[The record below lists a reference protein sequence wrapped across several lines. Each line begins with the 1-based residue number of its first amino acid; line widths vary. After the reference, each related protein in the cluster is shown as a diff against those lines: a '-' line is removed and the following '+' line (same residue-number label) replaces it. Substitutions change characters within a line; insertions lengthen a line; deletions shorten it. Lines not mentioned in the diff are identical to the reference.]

1 MSASA
6 RLSGVEALERMTRP
20 KTVAIVGGSAD
31 PSRIAGRPVKFLRL
45 GGFTG
50 EAYLVNPNTP
60 VVDGFTSVASVKEL
74 PHAPDVAFL
83 ATGAKAAVGAV
94 GELAAL
100 GTPGAIVLA
109 SGYAETGPDG
119 VALQRALLDAAGPM
133 RIVGPNTLGIINLS
147 GGVFLCASDALET
160 PGLESGR
167 IGVASQSG
175 GIMASLLSRAA
186 GAGIGFSK
194 LFATGNEA
202 DIEVSD
208 CVEYFAEDEET
219 TVVALYLET
228 LRDPDRFL
236 AAALYAARRGKRLIC
251 YKVGRSVAGALAAS
265 SHTGALAGSDRV
277 FDAFFERAGILRATR
292 FSELLEIPAALATNQ
307 RMHGRRIGILTTTGG
322 AGTLVADAL
331 GALGFELPSPSTAVV
346 ERLQAVLPDV
356 ELDLGHN
363 PIDLTLAGIRE
374 EVMVPVIETLTASAD
389 FDAIVVVIGASGVAQ
404 PRLVADPLIA
414 CAARPGAKP
423 IFAYVSP
430 HIPEVLARLNREGVP
445 AFEAP
450 EGCAAALDALVETP
464 RGFPATRG
472 LAPTP
477 PAITRGRLLQEDEA
491 KALLATYEIASP
503 KREVAATPEEAGAA
517 AKTLN
522 APVVVKVLAAD
533 LTHKSDVG
541 GVVLG
546 VSPDDVESVASA
558 VLRRVHQALPH
569 ARLAGVLIEEM
580 RGGTEMI
587 LGMVHDPALGPTI
600 LLGSGGIA
608 AELLGDTA
616 LALPP
621 LNLEQAR
628 ELIGRLRLAP
638 LLAGARGSAPKD
650 VDALA
655 AAIVNFSRFVLDQD
669 GSLIEAEIN
678 PLVVLDA
685 GAGVL
690 ALDALVRLENG
701 G

>member
-1 MSASA
+1 
-6 RLSGVEALERMTRP
+6 MTSP
-20 KTVAIVGGSAD
+20 KSVAIVGGSAD
-31 PSRIAGRPVKFLRL
+31 PSRIAGRPVKFLRQ
-45 GGFTG
+45 GGFAG

-60 VVDGFTSVASVKEL
+60 VVEGFTSVASVEEL
-74 PHAPDVAFL
+74 PQPPDVAFV

-94 GELAAL
+94 RDLSAL

-109 SGYAETGPDG
+109 SGYAETGPEG
-119 VALQRALLDAAGPM
+119 VALQQALLDAAGPM
-133 RIVGPNTLGIINLS
+133 RVVGPNTLGIINLS
-147 GGVFLCASDALET
+147 GGVYLCASDALET
-160 PGLESGR
+160 PGLESGQ

-219 TVVALYLET
+219 SVVALYLET

-236 AAALYAARRGKRLIC
+236 AAALHAAHRGKRLVC
-251 YKVGRSVAGALAAS
+251 YKVGRSVAGALAAT

-307 RMHGRRIGILTTTGG
+307 TMSGRRIGILTTTGG
-322 AGTLVADAL
+322 AGTLVADAM
-331 GALGFELPSPSTAVV
+331 GALGFELPSPSTVVV
-346 ERLQAVLPDV
+346 EQLKRVLPDV

-374 EVMVPVIETLTASAD
+374 EVMVPVIETLTASDD

-404 PRLVADPLIA
+404 PRLVADPLISS
-414 CAARPGAKP
+414 AARPGAKP

-450 EGCAAALDALVETP
+450 EGCAAALDALVAQTHH
-464 RGFPATRG
+464 G
-472 LAPTP
+472 LALTHRLVPTSSEVS
-477 PAITRGRLLQEDEA
+477 RGRLLREDEA
-491 KALLATYEIASP
+491 KAMLATYEIASP
-503 KREVAATPEEAGAA
+503 RHEVAATPAA
-517 AKTLN
+517 AAAAATTLN
-522 APVVVKVLAAD
+522 GRLVVKVLAAE
-533 LTHKSDVG
+533 LAHKSDVG
-541 GVVLG
+541 GVVIG

-558 VLRRVHQALPH
+558 VLHRVHESLPH
-569 ARLAGVLIEEM
+569 TPLAGVLIEEM
-580 RGGTEMI
+580 CSGTEMI
-587 LGMVHDPALGPTI
+587 LGMVRDPALGPTI

-621 LNLEQAR
+621 LDLEQAR
-628 ELIGRLRLAP
+628 DLIGRLRLAP
-638 LLAGARGSAPKD
+638 LLEGARGSAPKD

-655 AAIVNFSRFVLDQD
+655 SAIVNFSRFVLDQ
-669 GSLIEAEIN
+669 GATLIEAEIN
-678 PLVVLDA
+678 PLVVLEA

-690 ALDALVRLENG
+690 ALDALVRLEG
-701 G
+701 AR

>member
-1 MSASA
+1 M
-6 RLSGVEALERMTRP
+6 SGVAALERMTRP

-31 PSRIAGRPVKFLRL
+31 PSRIAGRPVKFLRY

-60 VVDGFTSVASVKEL
+60 VVEGFTSVASVGGL
-74 PHAPDVAFL
+74 PQAPDVAFV

-109 SGYAETGPDG
+109 SGYAETGPEG

-236 AAALYAARRGKRLIC
+236 AAALHAARRGKRLVC
-251 YKVGRSVAGALAAS
+251 YKVGRSAAGALAAS

-277 FDAFFERAGILRATR
+277 FDAFFERAGILRVTR
-292 FSELLEIPAALATNQ
+292 FSELLEVPAALATNQ
-307 RMHGRRIGILTTTGG
+307 RMPGRRVGILTTTGG
-322 AGTLVADAL
+322 AGTLVADSL
-331 GALGFELPSPSTAVV
+331 GALGFELPSPSPAVV
-346 ERLQAVLPDV
+346 ELLKTVLPDV

-374 EVMVPVIETLTASAD
+374 EVMVPVIETLTASDD
-389 FDAIVVVIGASGVAQ
+389 FDALVVVVGASGVAQ

-450 EGCAAALDALVETP
+450 EGCAAALDALVERRHGPSTTP
-464 RGFPATRG
+464 G

-477 PAITRGRLLQEDEA
+477 VVARGRLLQEDEA
-491 KALLATYEIASP
+491 KALLATYGIASP
-503 KREVAATPEEAGAA
+503 RREVAATPEAAAVA
-517 AKTLN
+517 AKTLGGSL
-522 APVVVKVLAAD
+522 VVKVLAAD
-533 LTHKSDVG
+533 LAHKSDVG

-546 VSPDDVESVASA
+546 VSRDDVGSVASL
-558 VLRRVHQALPH
+558 VLSRVHEALPDTP
-569 ARLAGVLIEEM
+569 LAGVLIEEM
-580 RGGTEMI
+580 CGGTEVI
-587 LGMVHDPALGPTI
+587 LGMVRDPALGPTI

-621 LNLEQAR
+621 IDLEQAR
-628 ELIGRLRLAP
+628 DLIARLKLAP
-638 LLAGARGSAPKD
+638 LLEGARGTTPKD

-655 AAIVNFSRFVLDQD
+655 AAIVDFSRFVLDQA
-669 GSLIEAEIN
+669 EALVETEIN

-690 ALDALVRLENG
+690 ALDALVRLDSAT
-701 G
+701 

>member
-1 MSASA
+1 MSGIA
-6 RLSGVEALERMTRP
+6 ALESMTRP
-20 KTVAIVGGSAD
+20 KAVAIVGGSAD
-31 PSRIAGRPVKFLRL
+31 PSRIAGRPVKFLRR
-45 GGFTG
+45 GGFAG
-50 EAYLVNPNTP
+50 EAYLVNPSTP
-60 VVDGFTSVASVKEL
+60 VVEGFTSVASVGEL
-74 PHAPDVAFL
+74 PYAPDVAFV
-83 ATGAKAAVGAV
+83 ATGARAAVGAV
-94 GELAAL
+94 GELSAL
-100 GTPGAIVLA
+100 GTPAAIVLA

-119 VALQRALLDAAGPM
+119 VALQEALLDAAGPM

-147 GGVFLCASDALET
+147 GGVYLSASDALET

-208 CVEYFAEDEET
+208 CVEYFADDDET
-219 TVVALYLET
+219 SVVALYLET

-236 AAALYAARRGKRLIC
+236 AAAKLAARRGKRLVC
-251 YKVGRSVAGALAAS
+251 YKVGRSDAGALAAT

-307 RMHGRRIGILTTTGG
+307 TMHGRRIGVLTTTGG
-322 AGTLVADAL
+322 AGTLIADAF
-331 GALGFELPSPSTAVV
+331 GALGFELPQPSSAVV
-346 ERLQAVLPDV
+346 ERLEAVLPDV
-356 ELDLGHN
+356 ELDLSHN

-374 EVMVPVIETLTASAD
+374 EVMVPVIETLTASDD
-389 FDAIVVVIGASGVAQ
+389 FDAIVVVVGASGVAQ

-450 EGCAAALDALVETP
+450 ESCAAALDALVEL
-464 RGFPATRG
+464 RHRSSVNRG
-472 LAPTP
+472 LMPNPSAP
-477 PAITRGRLLQEDEA
+477 IDGRLLREDGA
-491 KALLATYEIASP
+491 KELLATYGIQSP
-503 KREVAATPEEAGAA
+503 RRVVATTHEAAGAV
-517 AKTLN
+517 AKTLDG
-522 APVVVKVLAAD
+522 PLVVKVLAEGLA
-533 LTHKSDVG
+533 HKSDVG
-541 GVVLG
+541 GVVLD
-546 VSPDDVESVASA
+546 VAPDDVGMVAEA
-558 VLRRVHQALPH
+558 VLDRVREALP
-569 ARLAGVLIEEM
+569 GVLLTGVLVEEM
-580 RGGTEMI
+580 CSGVEVI
-587 LGMVHDPALGPTI
+587 LGMVRDPALGPTI

-621 LNLEQAR
+621 LELDEAR

-638 LLAGARGSAPKD
+638 LLDGARGSSPKD
-650 VDALA
+650 IDALA
-655 AAIVNFSRFVLDQD
+655 AAIVAFSRFVTDQGND
-669 GSLIEAEIN
+669 LIEAEIN
-678 PLVVLDA
+678 PLVVLDP
-685 GAGVL
+685 GLGVL
-690 ALDALVRLENG
+690 ALDALVRVATKY
-701 G
+701 

>member
-1 MSASA
+1 MSN
-6 RLSGVEALERMTRP
+6 RLSGIAALDRMTRP

-31 PSRIAGRPVKFLRL
+31 PSRIAGRPVKFLIR
-45 GGFTG
+45 GGFAG

-60 VVDGFTSVASVKEL
+60 IVEGFTSVASVAEL
-74 PHAPDVAFL
+74 PHAPDVAFV

-119 VALQRALLDAAGPM
+119 VALQQALLDAAGPM

-147 GGVFLCASDALET
+147 GGVYLSASDALET
-160 PGLESGR
+160 PGIESGR

-208 CVEYFAEDEET
+208 CVEYFAEDDET
-219 TVVALYLET
+219 NVVALYLET

-236 AAALYAARRGKRLIC
+236 AAAQHAARRGKRLVC
-251 YKVGRSVAGALAAS
+251 YKVGRSDAGALAAT

-277 FDAFFERAGILRATR
+277 FDAFFERAGILRVSR

-307 RMHGRRIGILTTTGG
+307 TMHGRRIGVLTTTGG
-322 AGTLVADAL
+322 AGTLIADAF
-331 GALGFELPSPSTAVV
+331 GALGFELPQPSSAVV

-356 ELDLGHN
+356 ELDLSHN
-363 PIDLTLAGIRE
+363 PVDLTLAGIRE
-374 EVMVPVIETLTASAD
+374 EVMVPVIETMSASDD
-389 FDAIVVVIGASGVAQ
+389 FDAIVVVVGASGVAQ

-450 EGCAAALDALVETP
+450 ESCAAALDALVEP
-464 RGFPATRG
+464 RHRSLAARG
-472 LAPTP
+472 LMPTP
-477 PAITRGRLLQEDEA
+477 SASTEGRLLGEDEA
-491 KALLATYEIASP
+491 KELLATYSIVSP
-503 KREVAATPEEAGAA
+503 RRAVAATPEEARAVG
-517 AKTLN
+517 KTLDG
-522 APVVVKVLAAD
+522 PLVVKVLAEGLA
-533 LTHKSDVG
+533 HKSDVG

-546 VSPDDVESVASA
+546 VAPDDVSLVAEA
-558 VLRRVHQALPH
+558 VLDRVREALPGVH
-569 ARLAGVLIEEM
+569 LTGVLIEEM
-580 RGGTEMI
+580 CSGIEMI
-587 LGMVHDPALGPTI
+587 LGMVRDPALGPTI
-600 LLGSGGIA
+600 LLGSGGTA

-621 LNLEQAR
+621 LETDEAR
-628 ELIGRLRLAP
+628 ELIGHLRLAP
-638 LLAGARGSAPKD
+638 LLNGARGAAPKD

-655 AAIVNFSRFVLDQD
+655 AAIVAFSRFVLDQ
-669 GSLIEAEIN
+669 GSDLIEAEIN
-678 PLVVLDA
+678 PLVVLEP
-685 GAGVL
+685 GLGVL
-690 ALDALVRLENG
+690 ALDALVRMRHKN
-701 G
+701 